1 MHRLTS
7 YLLQC
12 AAPGREPIGIA
23 VFLMDE
29 VKNSLRFRFREDID
43 SLSNEVREA
52 LESVT
57 TEFIDQIDKMRPALL
72 LEYIAD
78 RFSNVALT
86 MLGFA
91 LTTNPD
97 RELDRLFRIH
107 CASG

>member
-12 AAPGREPIGIA
+12 IAADREPIPIA
-23 VFLMDE
+23 VFLMDD

-43 SLSNEVREA
+43 GLSSDVREA
-52 LESVT
+52 LESIT
-57 TEFIDQIDKMRPALL
+57 AELIDQIDQMRPAVL
-72 LEYIAD
+72 LEHIAD
-78 RFSNVALT
+78 RFSNVAFT
-86 MLGFA
+86 MEGFA

-107 CASG
+107 CLSD